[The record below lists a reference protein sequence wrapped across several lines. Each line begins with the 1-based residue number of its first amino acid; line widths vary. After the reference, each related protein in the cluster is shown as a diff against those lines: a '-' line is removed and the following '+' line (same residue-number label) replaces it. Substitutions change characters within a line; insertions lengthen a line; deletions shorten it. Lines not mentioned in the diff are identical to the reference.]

1 MRYIFSM
8 NQHRAYLYSINPL
21 DSADGK
27 WDYGLIKEIFDRNHI
42 EQITVSEIPHED
54 RAFVVI
60 PGQGNAGKEKQI
72 NEQLSHLNKVIL
84 FITGDESGLFNVD
97 SIKHPDIKIWVQYP
111 HKKHEKY
118 NKFFIGAPQHIK
130 NNLPNYPQKQYD
142 IFFSGQITH
151 CRRQE
156 LANSLNDIPD
166 VHFNPTAGFA
176 QGYSPKEY
184 YSEMSKARIAPAP
197 AGHVVVDSFRF
208 FEAIEMLCL
217 PVGDLKNSKNEKF
230 DFFSFVCPSGVPVE
244 KVYNW
249 NKLKEIVPLLL
260 QDYPNNMHNIVA
272 WWIKYKR
279 DLSFKIMEQINE

>member
-1 MRYIFSM
+1 MRYTFSM

-21 DSADGK
+21 DSANGK

-42 EQITVSEIPHED
+42 EQITVSEIPYED

-60 PGQGNAGKEKQI
+60 PGQGNAGKEIQI

-97 SIKHPDIKIWVQYP
+97 AIKHPDIKIWVHYP

-130 NNLPNYPQKQYD
+130 DNLPSYPQKQYD

-249 NKLKEIVPLLL
+249 NKLKEIAPSLL
-260 QDYPNNMHNIVA
+260 QNYPNNMHTVVA